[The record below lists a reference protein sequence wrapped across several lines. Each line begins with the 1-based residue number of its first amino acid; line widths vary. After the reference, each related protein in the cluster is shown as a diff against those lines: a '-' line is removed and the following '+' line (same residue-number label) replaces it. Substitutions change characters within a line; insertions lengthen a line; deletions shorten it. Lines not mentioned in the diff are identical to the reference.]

1 MARAGAAH
9 RSCVAGL
16 AARRAAPP
24 TPRHPR
30 ARGSSAGGTA
40 TRRSIPRTHLGIW
53 RDAGAGAPRLL
64 DTRTAAAATKD
75 DDGPAEPGNGR
86 SDRRAAGLT
95 DGAICVQRLDDSLN
109 SAIHTRYRSSRRSSS
124 MHEPRGPPLKVV
136 LCFSVLARLRPSHE
150 SVPTLWRTERSS
162 RERGAGKDRLDRGGG
177 PLFDGLRS
185 PRAASPVRP
194 PPAAGNRARCGR
206 AADGHGARVALPLAR
221 RERRFGNDPS
231 AGSPTETLL
240 RLLLPL
246 NDQV

>member
-1 MARAGAAH
+1 MR
-9 RSCVAGL
+9 VAGL

-150 SVPTLWRTERSS
+150 SVPLSGEQSVLPGKGALGRTASIAAGVPSLTDSGRLARRAQSDPLPPPATA
-162 RERGAGKDRLDRGGG
+162 RGAGVLPTATVHGWHSLSRGESVDSVMIL
-177 PLFDGLRS
+177 PQVHLRK
-185 PRAASPVRP
+185 P
-194 PPAAGNRARCGR
+194 CY
-206 AADGHGARVALPLAR
+206 DFYFL
-221 RERRFGNDPS
+221 
-231 AGSPTETLL
+231 
-240 RLLLPL
+240 
-246 NDQV
+246 

>member
-1 MARAGAAH
+1 MRGRARRSPRCPTDAEASTSTGVLGGRDRDEAVDPADAPGDLERRRRRGAAT
-9 RSCVAGL
+9 S
-16 AARRAAPP
+16 
-24 TPRHPR
+24 RHPD
-30 ARGSSAGGTA
+30 
-40 TRRSIPRTHLGIW
+40 RRR
-53 RDAGAGAPRLL
+53 RND
-64 DTRTAAAATKD
+64 D

>member
-1 MARAGAAH
+1 MR
-9 RSCVAGL
+9 VAGL

-124 MHEPRGPPLKVV
+124 MHEPRGPPLEVV
-136 LCFSVLARLRPSHE
+136 FVFQCVGATAPVSRIRTHSLA
-150 SVPTLWRTERSS
+150 
-162 RERGAGKDRLDRGGG
+162 
-177 PLFDGLRS
+177 
-185 PRAASPVRP
+185 
-194 PPAAGNRARCGR
+194 NRAFFQGKGR
-206 AADGHGARVALPLAR
+206 WEGPPRSR
-221 RERRFGNDPS
+221 R
-231 AGSPTETLL
+231 GSPL
-240 RLLLPL
+240 
-246 NDQV
+246 